1 MEDDK
6 TKKWFSDSI
15 KGFFIILIYIVRLSS
30 RDENM
35 LEVEDFMKGLV
46 LWLASLVNEVHDQI
60 TLRFGI
66 QMTDKELHFWV
77 IGLVGILFFLL
88 TYLMFKW
95 IDRFKFKTTILAFI
109 YTFTMMIVLVFAI
122 EIQQAITNRGNMEFT
137 DAVMGLWGFVV
148 FFFIYSIVAGIMY
161 GLVQL
166 LKKRKNTK
174 NRTGVSGYEKKI
186 RSKKM
191 KSLN

>member
-1 MEDDK
+1 
-6 TKKWFSDSI
+6 
-15 KGFFIILIYIVRLSS
+15 
-30 RDENM
+30 M
-35 LEVEDFMKGLV
+35 LEVEEFMKGLI
-46 LWLASLVNEVHDQI
+46 LWLASLVNEAHDQI

-88 TYLMFKW
+88 IYLMFKW

-109 YTFTMMIVLVFAI
+109 YTFTLMVVLVFAI
-122 EIQQAITNRGNMEFT
+122 EIQQAITNRGNMEFA
-137 DAVMGLWGFVV
+137 DAVIGLWGFIV
-148 FFFIYSIVAGIMY
+148 FFFVYGIVAGIIY

-166 LKKRKNTK
+166 LKKRKNTM
-174 NRTGVSGYEKKI
+174 NRTGVNGSGEKF
-186 RSKKM
+186 RSEKR